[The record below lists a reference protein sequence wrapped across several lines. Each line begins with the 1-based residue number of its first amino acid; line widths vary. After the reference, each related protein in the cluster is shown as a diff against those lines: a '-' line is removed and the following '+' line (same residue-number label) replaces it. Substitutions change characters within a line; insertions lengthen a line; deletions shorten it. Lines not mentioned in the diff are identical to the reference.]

1 MNYTQYLSLPAEE
14 YRIDRELGGIPPQ
27 ALSFNRAIELVANP
41 SDPNAGKTPSEYED
55 TGYIDPYEGDPE
67 WLESISPNH
76 LDGTSLN
83 GQGIPDFLTPYYIE
97 FEEILGGH
105 NFAGGIGML
114 DLVNRE
120 FDWGCG

>member
-1 MNYTQYLSLPAEE
+1 MVRE
-14 YRIDRELGGIPPQ
+14 YF
-27 ALSFNRAIELVANP
+27 AKSFGRDEFKW
-41 SDPNAGKTPSEYED
+41 SR
-55 TGYIDPYEGDPE
+55 
-67 WLESISPNH
+67 
-76 LDGTSLN
+76 
-83 GQGIPDFLTPYYIE
+83 IPDFLTPYYIE